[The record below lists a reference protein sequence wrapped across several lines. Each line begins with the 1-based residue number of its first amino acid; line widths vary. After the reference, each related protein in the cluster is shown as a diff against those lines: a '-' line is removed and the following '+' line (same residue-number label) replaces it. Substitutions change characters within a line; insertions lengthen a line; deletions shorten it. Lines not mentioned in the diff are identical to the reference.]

1 MVARPFPARRWG
13 RLIAGAAA
21 GAATA
26 VALVTAEVGT
36 SLLLGSPL
44 SPRAWAF
51 LALYW
56 VPSFA
61 VAGAVARLCLSL
73 EAATAALVWAPSAVY
88 GAAVASQDL
97 LSGRPRL
104 EPLRIAAVLFSG
116 VAVAAAAWATERVFA
131 RRGLTPI
138 PGLVMRVALLLP
150 IVAVLQLTGR
160 ALHGAP
166 GAASLAPPAAA
177 AAAGVLAALAL
188 APAASRLSAR
198 HACAA
203 AAMVAGAVAL
213 LTAWQARR
221 PPPGALRDD
230 PQPVAAAAGTS
241 TPPSVVLIV
250 LDAVRASSLSCY
262 GYERRTTPHLDAFAA
277 RGVRFTDAT
286 TVSPWSL
293 PSHASIF
300 TGLFAPEH
308 GAGAPQRDATT
319 GRFVPAP
326 LDGGFVTLAESL
338 AERGY
343 ATAGVSANP
352 LVAWHTNLAQGFR
365 HYDVRRSSRLLAGPP
380 TLLQRLQG
388 LLPRAVL
395 ADPLLRAF
403 PSAFRSAEEITDAAL
418 GWLARRPHRQP
429 YFLFLNYMDAHTPFV
444 ARPGFSGRWPGRSP
458 RLPFYGLG
466 DIEPVMAG
474 RRPYTSEEAG
484 HIRALYDD
492 ALSYLDHHVDR
503 LLTALDAQ
511 GDRDHTWIIV
521 TADHGE
527 ALGEHQRLGHDC
539 VLYQQVLHVPLVMR
553 YPRDSAGAARHGSL
567 DERPVQLT
575 ALAPAILAGAGAPAP
590 RAGAPS
596 PRGAMVAS
604 VECVCWHDHPR
615 FHGPAA
621 YALVRD
627 GLKYLDEEGRAPAL
641 FDLAADPGEGRNL
654 ADARAEDTRRLGRE
668 LESWRAS
675 LSAPPAAPAAAGS
688 AAREEALRAL
698 GYVQ

>member
-1 MVARPFPARRWG
+1 MMAPRLPTRRWG
-13 RLIAGAAA
+13 RLAAGAAA

-26 VALVTAEVGT
+26 VALVTAEVATG
-36 SLLLGSPL
+36 LLLGSGLP
-44 SPRAWAF
+44 PRAWAF

-61 VAGAVARLCLSL
+61 VAGAVSGLFLSL

-88 GAAVASQDL
+88 CAAVASQDL

-104 EPLRIAAVLFSG
+104 TPLRIAAVLFSA
-116 VAVAAAAWATERVFA
+116 VVVAAAAWATERVLA
-131 RRGLTPI
+131 RRQLAPLT
-138 PGLVMRVALLLP
+138 GLVLRMALLLS

-160 ALHGAP
+160 ALRGAP
-166 GAASLAPPAAA
+166 GAAAFAPPAAA

-188 APAASRLSAR
+188 APAARRLSAR
-198 HACAA
+198 RACAA

-213 LTAWQARR
+213 LAVWQSRR
-221 PPPGALRDD
+221 PAPGALRDD
-230 PQPVAAAAGTS
+230 PQPAAAGAGTS
-241 TPPSVVLIV
+241 IPPRVVLIV

-262 GYERRTTPHLDAFAA
+262 GYERRTTPHLDALAA
-277 RGVRFTDAT
+277 RGVLFTTAT

-319 GRFVPAP
+319 GRFIPAP
-326 LDGGFVTLAESL
+326 LDGSFVTLAEAL

-380 TLLQRLQG
+380 TLLQRVQG

-418 GWLARRPHRQP
+418 AWLARRPPGQP
-429 YFLFLNYMDAHTPFV
+429 YLLFLNYMDAHTPFV
-444 ARPGFSGRWPGRSP
+444 SRPGWSGRWPGRSP
-458 RLPFYGLG
+458 RLPSFGLG

-474 RRPYTSEEAG
+474 RRLYTGEETD

-492 ALSYLDHHVDR
+492 ALSYLDHHLGR
-503 LLTALDAQ
+503 LLAALDAQ
-511 GDRDHTWIIV
+511 GDRDHTWIII

-539 VLYQQVLHVPLVMR
+539 VLYQQVLHVPLIMR
-553 YPRDSAGAARHGSL
+553 YPRGSPGAARHGSR
-567 DERPVQLT
+567 DERPLQLT
-575 ALAPAILAGAGAPAP
+575 SLAPAILQAAGTAAL
-590 RAGAPS
+590 RAGAPG
-596 PRGAMVAS
+596 PRGAMAAS

-627 GLKYLDEEGRAPAL
+627 GLKYLDEEGRPPAL
-641 FDLAADPGEGRNL
+641 FDLAADPGEARNL
-654 ADARAEDTRRLGRE
+654 AEARAEDARRLGRE
-668 LESWRAS
+668 LDSWRAS
-675 LSAPPAAPAAAGS
+675 LSAPAAPAATGH

>member
-1 MVARPFPARRWG
+1 M
-13 RLIAGAAA
+13 
-21 GAATA
+21 
-26 VALVTAEVGT
+26 TAEVGV

-51 LALYW
+51 LALYC

-61 VAGAVARLCLSL
+61 VAGAVSGLFLSL
-73 EAATAALVWAPSAVY
+73 EAATAALVWAASAVY
-88 GAAVASQDL
+88 CAAVASQEL

-104 EPLRIAAVLFSG
+104 APLRIAAMLFSG
-116 VAVAAAAWATERVFA
+116 VAVAAAAWATERML
-131 RRGLTPI
+131 RRRALDPI
-138 PGLVMRVALLLP
+138 TGLVMRMALLLP
-150 IVAVLQLTGR
+150 IVAVLQLMGR
-160 ALHGAP
+160 ALRGVSAV
-166 GAASLAPPAAA
+166 SLALPVVA

-188 APAASRLSAR
+188 APAARRLSAR
-198 HACAA
+198 RACAV

-213 LTAWQARR
+213 LAAWRAGR
-221 PPPGALRDD
+221 PPPGTLRED
-230 PQPVAAAAGTS
+230 PQPAAAVAGTS

-262 GYERRTTPHLDAFAA
+262 GYERRTTPYLDAFAA
-277 RGVRFTDAT
+277 RGVRFTAAT

-300 TGLFAPEH
+300 TGLFPPEH
-308 GAGAPQRDATT
+308 GAGAPQREGTT

-326 LDGGFVTLAESL
+326 LDGSFVTLAEAL

-365 HYDVRRSSRLLAGPP
+365 HYDVRRSSRMLAGPP
-380 TLLQRLQG
+380 TLLQRVQG
-388 LLPRAVL
+388 ILPRAVL

-403 PSAFRSAEEITDAAL
+403 PSVFRSAEEITDAAL
-418 GWLARRPHRQP
+418 GWLARRPARQP
-429 YFLFLNYMDAHTPFV
+429 YLLFVNYMDAHTPFV
-444 ARPGFSGRWPGRSP
+444 SRPGFSGRWPGRSP
-458 RLPFYGLG
+458 RLPSFGLA
-466 DIEPVMAG
+466 DTAQVMEG
-474 RRPYTSEEAG
+474 RRTLTGEEAH

-492 ALSYLDHHVDR
+492 ALSYLDHHLGR

-511 GDRDHTWIIV
+511 GDREHTWIIL

-553 YPRDSAGAARHGSL
+553 YPRDSPGAARHGRR

-575 ALAPAILAGAGAPAP
+575 VLAPAILAAAGAPAP
-590 RAGAPS
+590 RDGAPS
-596 PRGAMVAS
+596 PQGAMVTS
-604 VECVCWHDHPR
+604 VECVCWRDHPR

-621 YALVRD
+621 YALFRD

-641 FDLAADPGEGRNL
+641 FDLAADPGERQNL
-654 ADARAEDTRRLGRE
+654 AEARAEDARRLGRE
-668 LESWRAS
+668 LRELAGVPVRAS
-675 LSAPPAAPAAAGS
+675 RRHGGTGRAD
-688 AAREEALRAL
+688 REEALRAL